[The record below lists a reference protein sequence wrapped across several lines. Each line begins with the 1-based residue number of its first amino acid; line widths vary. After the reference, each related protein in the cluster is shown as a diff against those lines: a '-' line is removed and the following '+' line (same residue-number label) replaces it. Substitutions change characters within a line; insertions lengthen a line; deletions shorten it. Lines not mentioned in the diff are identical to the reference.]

1 MNVSFYG
8 IKNIGAAFE
17 YRAEPKVLNINGQN
31 CGPVSRVLIPKG
43 QSFELHCELNNKGTK
58 DLTEF
63 KEILKTYPNQDPAQK
78 NVLDIACDRAIFT
91 DTMNN
96 QRSLNICKVNG
107 HTVPMNDENYSVCR
121 KLIKLVQTIS
131 EKDEKELTYDKNYVQ
146 SESCKKSYP
155 FYHSRFADRPE
166 ELKLIFN
173 EFLDPRNI
181 KVSTTLLMSNL
192 LLMMSDSR
200 EK

>member
-1 MNVSFYG
+1 MNVSFQG
-8 IKNIGAAFE
+8 IKNIGAAYE
-17 YRAEPKVLNINGQN
+17 YRAEPKVLSINSQN
-31 CGPVSRVLIPKG
+31 SGPVSRVYIPKG

-78 NVLDIACDRAIFT
+78 NVLDIICDRATFT
-91 DTMNN
+91 DPMNN
-96 QRSLNICKVNG
+96 ERSLNICKVNG
-107 HTVPMNDENYSVCR
+107 HTMPINDENYSVYR
-121 KLIKLVQTIS
+121 KLVKLVQTIS
-131 EKDEKELTYDKNYVQ
+131 EKDEKELTHDKNYVK

-166 ELKLIFN
+166 EFKQIFN
-173 EFLDPRNI
+173 EFLDPHNI

-192 LLMMSDSR
+192 MLMMFDSR